1 MIETKKNEIKKIKF
15 FGQTIY
21 HFSDLS
27 TPDTEGDCGI
37 VDAKESKEGN
47 KRKKNLITKSD
58 TELKDNF
65 KRTEN
70 KVEFLLE

>member
-1 MIETKKNEIKKIKF
+1 M
-15 FGQTIY
+15 
-21 HFSDLS
+21 S

-58 TELKDNF
+58 TELKDIF

-70 KVEFLLE
+70 RVEFLLQ